1 MIYFI
6 SDAHLGSRLVK
17 DPRAHEK
24 KLVDWLE
31 TVKSDATAIYLLGD
45 MFDFWFEYHSVVP
58 KGYVRFLGK
67 LAELTD
73 AGIEIHFFIGNHD
86 IWTFGYL
93 EKEIGLIIHRK
104 AFTVRLGNKNFFLA
118 HGDGLHAEE
127 RGFEIL
133 RKIFHSSLAQKLFSI
148 VPSRWGQEFGYNWSM
163 KNREKIL
170 HVESKFLGEENENLV
185 IFAKKYLLSNNVD
198 FLIFGHRHIALDLE
212 LKDQKRI
219 VILGDF
225 VGIFSYG
232 VYDGENF
239 HLEYF
244 EKPIVTYFNTKP
256 YYFPLGKL

>member
-6 SDAHLGSRLVK
+6 SDAHLGSRLVR

-93 EKEIGLIIHRK
+93 EKEIGLIIHRE
-104 AFTVRLGNKNFFLA
+104 ALTVRLGNKNFFLA

-133 RKIFHSSLAQKLFSI
+133 RKIFHSRLAQILFSI
-148 VPSRWGQEFGYNWSM
+148 VPTRWGQEFGYNWSK

-170 HVESKFLGEENENLV
+170 HIESKFLGEENENLV
-185 IFAKKYLLSNNVD
+185 VFAKKYLLTHNVD
-198 FLIFGHRHIALDLE
+198 FLIFGHRHIALDLQ
-212 LKDQKRI
+212 LKDQKRM

-225 VGIFSYG
+225 VGIFSFG
-232 VYDGENF
+232 VFDGENF
-239 HLEYF
+239 HLEYI
-244 EKPIVTYFNTKP
+244 E
-256 YYFPLGKL
+256 